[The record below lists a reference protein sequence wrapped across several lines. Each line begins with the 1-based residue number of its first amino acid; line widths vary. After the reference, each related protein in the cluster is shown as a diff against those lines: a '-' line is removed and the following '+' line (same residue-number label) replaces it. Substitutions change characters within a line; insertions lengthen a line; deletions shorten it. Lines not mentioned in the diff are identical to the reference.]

1 MRQRLRLLAYY
12 ASFWIVFQIIVR
24 AIFLLYNSQL
34 TASLTPSEILR
45 VFWSGLRM
53 DFSITGYFMMLTSL
67 LFVAT
72 VFVQERWLY
81 VILHT
86 ISITL
91 IILSSIIT
99 IVDIELYRHWG
110 FRLDTTPF
118 FYIAGAESE

>member
-12 ASFWIVFQIIVR
+12 ASFWIVFQLVIR

-34 TASLTPSEILR
+34 TSTLTSREIVK

-53 DFSITGYFMMLTSL
+53 DLSISGYFIMLTAL
-67 LFVAT
+67 LLAAT
-72 VFVQERWLY
+72 VFIQERWLY
-81 VILHT
+81 IILHT

-91 IILSSIIT
+91 IIITSIIA

-118 FYIAGAESE
+118 FYIAGA